1 MNGLSV
7 SAGEKLGHPEDWQGI
22 KVGRKLAGSQEMGWT
37 LITVHTKRLRRPE
50 WSPEVDPHVME
61 SSKTT

>member
-7 SAGEKLGHPEDWQGI
+7 STGEKLGHLEDWQGI

-50 WSPEVDPHVME
+50 
-61 SSKTT
+61 